1 MVLLTPIPKNA
12 MMETITVAMAAA
24 KLARLKSHIGNAME
38 LSLRITPLATKKV
51 VMASGIPMKNVMMEI

>member
-24 KLARLKSHIGNAME
+24 KLARLKSLIGNAKE
-38 LSLRITPLATKKV
+38 LSLRNTLSAIKKV
-51 VMASGIPMKNVMMEI
+51 VMASGILMKNVMMEI